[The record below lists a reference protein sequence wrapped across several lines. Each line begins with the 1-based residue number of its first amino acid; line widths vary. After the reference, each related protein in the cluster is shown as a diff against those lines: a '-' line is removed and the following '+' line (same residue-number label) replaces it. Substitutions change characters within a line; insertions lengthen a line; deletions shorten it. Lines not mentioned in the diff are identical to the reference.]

1 MVEGGFLQKMI
12 WMLFKMRISQI
23 DIKNFRCVKEG
34 KIFFDNHTVLVGANS
49 SGKTSVIEALAVL
62 FGRDRLVRNLT
73 EHDFYGAMPAPEDR
87 FYIKA
92 VLTDF
97 EPNTPDAHDNW
108 FRMGRGIPKWINP
121 DDQSIN
127 AEKQQDNWKLCI
139 EIGVAGRFDHEDL
152 EVELR
157 RYFVDSE
164 NLGDPFDDE
173 YTERFPSSMLK
184 DSGFFLVPA
193 SRTWDKMLSFS
204 SELFRRVVSTVGAV
218 PAQAIMAERDQLR
231 DPAAKLEEQPEVR
244 TVFDEVNNELA
255 LLFSDAPK
263 SLLRLTATN
272 SEAILNTLVPHFS
285 KKDEQLPPI
294 PANRQGSGIVSMQN
308 LLLLLQLGKLREQNG
323 QSFFVAIE
331 EPELH
336 IPPSQQRRLTNRL
349 KACCEQTIV
358 TTHSP
363 TIAAEFEPH
372 AIRILENKAGVLSA
386 RPLMQKPLGANDTN
400 PIRQLIQWQRSDA
413 ITALMHERLLIPEG
427 KADCN
432 WIKKLCIGLELH
444 QEQAHADGN
453 LFSTLIGVFPTDSAQ
468 VAAVSE
474 VMSMA
479 HANVFCLVDGDQA
492 GTDYITKLKAL
503 AQPPKRALRW
513 PNNWTIEDV
522 IGSLLKAD
530 EVTFLP
536 QIKTMIG
543 DNTLANVDAFI
554 TQVLKN
560 GGKGDYLLH
569 EQIVQLLFTT
579 HAGINAVSALLSS
592 IIDATKPTPSGNA
605 PGFVQSALSNGQL
618 TVLEY
623 QP

>member
-12 WMLFKMRISQI
+12 WMLIKMRISQI

-73 EHDFYGAMPAPEDR
+73 EHDFYGAMPASVDR
-87 FYIKA
+87 FHIKA

-97 EPNTPDAHDNW
+97 EPNTPDAHENW
-108 FRMGRGIPKWINP
+108 FRMERGIPKWINP

-127 AEKQQDNWKLCI
+127 AEKQQDSWKLCI

-173 YTERFPSSMLK
+173 YTERFPSSLLK

-231 DPAAKLEEQPEVR
+231 DPATKLEEQPEVK

-255 LLFSDAPK
+255 LLFSGAPK

-272 SEAILNTLVPHFS
+272 SEAILNTLVPHFAS
-285 KKDEQLPPI
+285 EGEQLPPI

-308 LLLLLQLGKLREQNG
+308 LLLLLQLGKLRNQND

-349 KACCEQTIV
+349 KECCEQTIV

-363 TIAAEFEPH
+363 TIAAEFAPH
-372 AIRILENKAGVLSA
+372 AIRILENNAGVLSA
-386 RPLMQKPLGANDTN
+386 RPLMQKPLEANDTN
-400 PIRQLIQWQRSDA
+400 PVRQLIQWQRSDA
-413 ITALMHERLLIPEG
+413 INALMHERLLIPEG

-444 QEQAHADGN
+444 QEQALDNGH
-453 LFSTLIGVFPTDSAQ
+453 LFSTLIGVFPTDSAK
-468 VAAVSE
+468 VVEVSK
-474 VMSMA
+474 VMSAA

-492 GTDYITKLKAL
+492 GTDYITKLMAL
-503 AQPPKRALRW
+503 AQPPKIALRW
-513 PNNWTIEDV
+513 PNSWTIEDV

-530 EVTFLP
+530 EAAFLP
-536 QIKTMIG
+536 QIKTITAG
-543 DNTLANVDAFI
+543 NTLANIDAFI
-554 TQVLKN
+554 TQVLKER
-560 GGKGDYLLH
+560 GKGDYLLH

-579 HAGINAVSALLSS
+579 QAGINAVSALLSS
-592 IIDATKPTPSGNA
+592 LIDATKPTPSGNT
-605 PGFVQSALSNGQL
+605 PGFVQSALSNGSL

-623 QP
+623 QT